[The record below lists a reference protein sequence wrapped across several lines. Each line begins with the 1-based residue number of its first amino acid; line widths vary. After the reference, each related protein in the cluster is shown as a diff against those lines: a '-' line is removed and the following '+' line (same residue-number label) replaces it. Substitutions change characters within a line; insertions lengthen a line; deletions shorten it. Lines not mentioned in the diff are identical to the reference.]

1 MKTSLLKGNRQDKPI
16 RDNVEKLIHSFR
28 LELVAPACIPGS
40 DTWNAKAH
48 LDEDISRVLPYLNAE
63 LRDAEYDH
71 HAKVLIWKDQG
82 KGYAFRPH
90 EISGA
95 PVEDR
100 EEGYRLLEGLV
111 DLVNNVWKRR
121 HDIEPNFD
129 RRERPN
135 VLALYKLLPRT
146 NCQQCG
152 YPSCMAYA
160 ADLREG
166 STELSQ
172 CPELS
177 QQPFLKNKNDLLRLL
192 EGK

>member
-1 MKTSLLKGNRQDKPI
+1 MKNKHTSENM
-16 RDNVEKLIHSFR
+16 EKFIHGFK

-40 DTWNAKAH
+40 DKWNAKAH
-48 LDEDISRVLPYLNAE
+48 LDEDISEVLPYLNTE
-63 LRDAEYDH
+63 LRDADYDH
-71 HAKVLIWKDQG
+71 HARVLVWKDQG
-82 KGYAFRPH
+82 KSYAFRPY
-90 EISGA
+90 EMSGA

-100 EEGYRLLEGLV
+100 EEGSCLLEGLV
-111 DLVNNVWKRR
+111 DLVNNIWERR
-121 HDIEPNFD
+121 HDIDPNFD

-166 STELSQ
+166 HAELSQ

-177 QQPFLKNKNDLLRLL
+177 QQPFLENKNDLVDLL
-192 EGK
+192 GGTG